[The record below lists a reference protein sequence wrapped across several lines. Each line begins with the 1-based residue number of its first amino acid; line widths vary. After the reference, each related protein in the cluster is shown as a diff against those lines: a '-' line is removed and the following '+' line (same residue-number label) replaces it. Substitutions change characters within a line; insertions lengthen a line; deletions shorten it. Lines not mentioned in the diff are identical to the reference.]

1 MKLIRQATLA
11 SLALAASL
19 HAQAV
24 SINTVSPEGEVAQ
37 VRQFVLRFSEAVVPL
52 GDAQQPAPVTVQCE
66 GTDASPK
73 GQGRWLSEREW
84 VFELERALPPGASC
98 KMALRSEFR
107 SDMTWT
113 GKREFAF
120 QVAAPR
126 VISTQ
131 PNRYNHVEEEQQFL
145 LRFSAVPAAAS
156 LNGRLWCESKGLGE
170 RVPAIIQPTARR
182 DELLTALRLK
192 SVAPAEEWLLL
203 GCQRPM
209 PAGKEMAVVLD
220 PGISAAANTKVG
232 TRAPQR
238 LSFQVREPLTA
249 EFHCERERAE
259 APCVPLLPLWLSFS
273 EPIPREQLQQIRL
286 KPQSSGGG
294 VEVAPKFSDE
304 EAKQDM
310 VSRVSFP
317 APLPEN
323 ISYQLT
329 LPATLRDASGRALT
343 NAASF
348 PMSVRLGAAPPI
360 AKFSTGTFGILER
373 EPEGPAFVPLA
384 LRHVQGDLAPQAA
397 SGSLRTR
404 RYDMTDAELLAG
416 YARVRK
422 LSYEAWESREQRMLD
437 ASDRRIDLPD
447 LKDVKGGG
455 KPLELIGVPIKEP
468 GYHVLELE
476 SQQLGASLLAKPAPM
491 FVRTGVLV
499 TNLGV
504 HFKTGN
510 TSSLA
515 WVTTLDRSKPVA
527 QATVTVMSC
536 RGEQLWQGRTDA
548 QGLARIDKELVD
560 PMANRACPADS
571 GFFVT
576 ARKDGELA
584 FLFSSWQRGI
594 ESWRFNQ
601 PKAWSRDTTVRAHT
615 VLDRSL
621 LRAGETVSMK
631 HFFRVETPQGL
642 GFAKS
647 DALPDTLRIVHQ
659 GSGQEFTQE
668 LKWQGGGRFAES
680 NWKIPATAKLGVY
693 TVELRRGDKT
703 WFTGQFNVEEFKIP
717 LVDARLA
724 APAAMPVAGGA
735 FTLGAQLNYQSGGPM
750 KNAPLQWSALLTP
763 REPGFT
769 GLNDYSFSPPRVQSQ
784 GDAPDMSGDEDG
796 EVAQQN
802 NQRDA
807 RLVVDKQSA
816 RTDGQGAAKLAVP
829 AIKNLSKPAE
839 LLTELSYTDP
849 NGEVQTVSLRKY
861 LWPAKVMPGLRASS
875 WTANGQALHV
885 DGIAVDTNG
894 KPVAGQK
901 IAIRGRLQQWIS
913 TRKRM
918 VGGFYAYDNRT
929 ETKELGELCSGTT
942 DDKGRMSCEV
952 SLSTP
957 GSVDLIATTKDSEG
971 HLAEAAST
979 VWVTRQGE
987 FWFAQDNDD
996 RMDVIPEKRS
1006 YAPGETARLQVRM
1019 PFREA
1024 EALLTIEREGVS
1036 EARVISI
1043 KGSDPYIDLK
1053 VEKGWS
1059 PNVYVSVLALRG
1071 RVRDVPWYS
1080 FFTWGWKSPVQWWK
1094 EWRGSKDYQP
1104 PTAMVD
1110 LGKPAFKLGVTSFE
1124 VGRDRFKLDVAVTPD
1139 APRYG
1144 IRQTVR
1150 TKVRVTQEGKPVPE
1164 AEIAFAA
1171 VDEGLLALRSND
1183 SWQLMQALIQN
1194 RPWAVET
1201 ATAQSEIIGRRH
1213 YGRKAI
1219 AAGGGGGKS
1228 ARELFDTLLLWRGQ
1242 VKLDANGE
1250 ATIEVPLNDS
1260 LTSFRLVAI
1269 ADADTQRFG
1278 TGFATVQVSQDLQML
1293 SGLPLMVREGDRLQ
1307 AAMTIRNASNRS
1319 MKLGVS
1325 LSAQAVMEDGK
1336 RQPLTL
1342 GPQSVQLAAGDAKEL
1357 SWPVDVPLGATSIEW
1372 SGETSEQ
1379 GGSAKDALKITQQ
1392 VQPAVPLT
1400 VQQSLLRQLDGPQS
1414 IPVAAPANA
1423 LPPTGIKRGGLQLT
1437 LQPKLAGT
1445 MPGVRRFFEQ
1455 YPYICLE
1462 QQTSKA
1468 IGLHDAAL
1476 WKAMTD
1482 KLPTY
1487 LDSDGLANYYPPRAG
1502 DPPYGSDVLT
1512 SYILAASNEAGR
1524 ELPQASREAM
1534 LGGLQA
1540 FLEGRLQR
1548 RYWSPREDQVARRI
1562 AALEAMSRYGRA
1574 SAKLLA
1580 TIDARAIDS
1589 WPTGAL
1595 IDWLSLHR
1603 RMSDAPERAARIQEA
1618 QAKLRARLT
1627 WAGSTLTFANEAND
1641 FWWWL
1646 MVSGDANAGRLILAT
1661 LEDAGWASDMPRL
1674 VLGMM
1679 ARQNRGAWL
1688 TTTANVWNQLAVEKF
1703 SARFESTP
1711 VAGRSIATLAGK
1723 EQSIDWAKQRDGGQL
1738 MLPWPEAPA
1747 PLSLVQQGTGKPW
1760 YSAQVLAAVPR
1771 KEALQSGYRVTRSVT
1786 AVERK
1791 DPSKWSRGDVLR
1803 VRVEVESTSDM
1814 SWVVVSDPVPPG
1826 AMILGGGSERDSAI
1840 ATQGEARDTGGWVAY
1855 EERAAAAWRLY
1866 FAYLPAGKH
1875 RLEYTIRLNA
1885 AGSFQMPGSRVE
1897 AMYSPDR
1904 AGELPVSTMD
1914 VAP

>member
-1 MKLIRQATLA
+1 MKLFRQATLA
-11 SLALAASL
+11 SLVLAASCT
-19 HAQAV
+19 AQAV
-24 SINTVSPEGEVAQ
+24 SVNSASPEGEVAQ

-66 GTDASPK
+66 GTEASPK

-84 VFELERALPPGASC
+84 VFELERMLPPGASC
-98 KMALRSEFR
+98 KMSLRSEFR
-107 SDMTWT
+107 SDLSWS
-113 GKREFAF
+113 GKREFAV

-126 VISTQ
+126 VLSAQ
-131 PNRYNHVEEEQQFL
+131 PNRYQHVEEEQQFL

-156 LNGRLWCESKGLGE
+156 LKGRLWCESKGLGE
-170 RVPAIIQPTARR
+170 RVPAVIQPEARR

-209 PAGKEMAVVLD
+209 PAGQEMALVLD
-220 PGISAAANTKVG
+220 PGIAAAANAKVG

-238 LSFQVREPLTA
+238 LSFQVRQPLTA
-249 EFHCERERAE
+249 EFSCDRERAE
-259 APCVPLLPLWLSFS
+259 APCVPLLPLRLSFS
-273 EPIPREQLQQIRL
+273 EPISREQLKLIRL
-286 KPQSSGGG
+286 KPQGGRG
-294 VEVAPKFSDE
+294 AEVAPKFSDE
-304 EAKQDM
+304 DGKQD
-310 VSRVSFP
+310 SLAHIEFP

-323 ISYQLT
+323 VAYELS
-329 LPATLRDASGRALT
+329 LPATLRDASGRALS

-348 PMSVRLGAAPPI
+348 PMTVRLGAAPPI

-404 RYDMTDAELLAG
+404 RYDMSDAELLAAYG
-416 YARVRK
+416 RVQR
-422 LSYEAWESREQRMLD
+422 LSYNEFETRKVRMLD
-437 ASDRRIDLPD
+437 ASDRRIELPD
-447 LKDVKGGG
+447 LKGGA
-455 KPLELIGVPIKEP
+455 KPLELIGVPITEP

-476 SQQLGASLLAKPAPM
+476 SQQLGAALLAQPAPM
-491 FVRTGVLV
+491 YVRTGVLV
-499 TNLGV
+499 TNLGL
-504 HFKTGN
+504 HFKTGR

-515 WVTTLDRSKPVA
+515 WVTTLDRSKSVPEA
-527 QATVTVMSC
+527 LVTVMNC
-536 RGEQLWQGRTDA
+536 HGTQLWQGRTDA
-548 QGLARIDKELVD
+548 NGLARIDKELD
-560 PMANRACPADS
+560 PAADRTQCPADS
-571 GFFVT
+571 GYFVT

-584 FLFSSWQRGI
+584 FLFTSWQRGI
-594 ESWRFNQ
+594 EAWRFNQ
-601 PKAWSRDTTVRAHT
+601 PQAWSREATVRAHT

-631 HFFRVETPQGL
+631 HFLRLETPQGL
-642 GFAKS
+642 GLAKP

-659 GSGQEFTQE
+659 GSGQEFTQT
-668 LKWQGGGRFAES
+668 LQWRGGGRSAES
-680 NWKIPATAKLGVY
+680 SWKIPATAKLGVY
-693 TVELRRGDKT
+693 TIELRRGEQR
-703 WFTGQFNVEEFKIP
+703 WFTGQFHVEEFKIP
-717 LVDARLA
+717 LVDARLTP
-724 APAAMPVAGGA
+724 PAATPVAGAA

-763 REPGFT
+763 REPGFA

-784 GDAPDMSGDEDG
+784 GDAPDMGSDEDG
-796 EVAQQN
+796 DGDAAQQN

-816 RTDGQGAAKLAVP
+816 RTDAQGAVKLALP
-829 AIKNLSKPAE
+829 ALKNLTKPAE

-849 NGEVQTVSLRKY
+849 NGEVQTVSLRSQ
-861 LWPAKVMPGLRASS
+861 LWPAQVMPGLRASS
-875 WTANGQALHV
+875 WTANGQALRV
-885 DGIAVDTNG
+885 DGIAVDTRG
-894 KPVAGQK
+894 KPVAGQR
-901 IAIRGRLQQWIS
+901 IAIRGRLQQWLS

-942 DDKGRMSCEV
+942 DGQGRMSCEV
-952 SLSTP
+952 TLSTP
-957 GSVDLIATTKDSEG
+957 GSVDLIAATRDAQG
-971 HLAEAAST
+971 HVAEAAST

-987 FWFAQDNDD
+987 LWFAQDNDD
-996 RMDVIPEKRS
+996 RMDLIPEKRS

-1024 EALLTIEREGVS
+1024 QALVTIEREGVTD
-1036 EARVISI
+1036 ARVVTL
-1043 KGSDPYIDLK
+1043 KGSDPYIDIQVDK
-1053 VEKGWS
+1053 SWS

-1080 FFTWGWKSPVQWWK
+1080 FFTWGWKSPLQWWRD
-1094 EWRGSKDYQP
+1094 WRGSKDYQP

-1110 LGKPAFKLGVTSFE
+1110 LGKPAFKLGVTSFD
-1124 VGRDRFKLDVAVTPD
+1124 VGRDRFKLDVVVTPD

-1144 IRQTVR
+1144 VRQTVR

-1171 VDEGLLALRSND
+1171 VDEGLLALRNNE
-1183 SWQLMQALIQN
+1183 SWQLLPALIQN

-1228 ARELFDTLLLWRGQ
+1228 ARELFDTLLLWRGV
-1242 VKLDANGE
+1242 VKLDAQGE
-1250 ATIEVPLNDS
+1250 AIVDVPLNDS

-1307 AAMTIRNASNRS
+1307 AAMTVRNASNRA

-1325 LSAQAVMEDGK
+1325 LSAQVVMEDGK

-1342 GPQSVQLAAGDAKEL
+1342 APQSVQLAAGDAKEL
-1357 SWPVDVPLGATSIEW
+1357 SWPVDVPLGATGIEW

-1379 GGSAKDALKITQQ
+1379 VGSAKDALKITQQ

-1414 IPVAAPANA
+1414 IPVAAPAGA
-1423 LPPTGIKRGGLQLT
+1423 LPPIGVKRGGLQLT
-1437 LQPKLAGT
+1437 LQPKLAGA

-1487 LDSDGLANYYPPRAG
+1487 LDSDGLANYYPPHPG

-1512 SYILAASNEAGR
+1512 SYLLAASNEAGR
-1524 ELPQASREAM
+1524 ELPQAAREAM

-1562 AALEAMSRYGRA
+1562 AAMEAMSRYGRL
-1574 SAKLLA
+1574 SAKTLA
-1580 TIDARAIDS
+1580 TVDARAIDS

-1603 RMSDAPERAARIQEA
+1603 RMSDAPDRAARIQEA

-1627 WAGSTLTFANEAND
+1627 FAGSTLTFANEASD

-1646 MVSGDANAGRLILAT
+1646 MVSGDSNAGRLILAT
-1661 LEDAGWASDMPRL
+1661 VDDPGWASDMPRI

-1679 ARQNRGAWL
+1679 ARQNKGAWL

-1711 VAGRSIATLAGK
+1711 VAGRSIASLAGK

-1747 PLSLVQQGTGKPW
+1747 PLALTQQGTGKPW
-1760 YSAQVLAAVPR
+1760 FSAQMLAAVPR
-1771 KEALQSGYRVTRSVT
+1771 KQPLQSGYKVTRTVQ

-1791 DPSKWSRGDVLR
+1791 DPAKWSRGDVLR
-1803 VRVEVESTSDM
+1803 VRVDVESTADM

-1840 ATQGEARDTGGWVAY
+1840 ATQGETRETSGWLAY
-1855 EERAAAAWRLY
+1855 EERAASAWRAY
-1866 FAYLPAGKH
+1866 FQYLPAGKH
-1875 RLEYTIRLNA
+1875 TLEYTIRLNA
-1885 AGSFQMPGSRVE
+1885 AGKFQMPGSRVE

-1904 AGELPVSTMD
+1904 AGELPVSTLD